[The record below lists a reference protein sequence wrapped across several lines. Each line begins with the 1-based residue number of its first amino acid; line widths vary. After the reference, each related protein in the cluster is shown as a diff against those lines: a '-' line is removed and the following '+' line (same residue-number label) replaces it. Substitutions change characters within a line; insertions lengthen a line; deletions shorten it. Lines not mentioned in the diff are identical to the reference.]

1 MDIMKMKK
9 DKREGYVSPE
19 LEVIDLHLE
28 SVLCASEPQPQLW
41 YKQGG
46 QGDFD
51 YDVEEEI
58 SWK

>member
-28 SVLCASEPQPQLW
+28 SVLCASEPW

-51 YDVEEEI
+51 YTIEEEELFG
-58 SWK
+58 

>member
-1 MDIMKMKK
+1 MKK

-28 SVLCASEPQPQLW
+28 SVLCASEPQPCW

-51 YDVEEEI
+51 YTIEEEELFG
-58 SWK
+58 